1 MEARL
6 ITYEQPLNELMR
18 FCLRLE
24 YLFAQA
30 QYHLSESTIWDVR
43 AALSTIIDILNI
55 IDRPDIKSKL
65 TNALQL
71 HYSTLTQLEHSPE
84 IDQKKL
90 HEVLLQLSDSQEVL
104 HSIRG
109 KLGQDLRDNEF
120 LTSIRQRIINP
131 AGTCDFAIPAYHL
144 WLQQSV
150 DVQRKELLDWF
161 CTFDQLQE
169 IVNLLLQL
177 TRDSSEPKERIAV
190 KGFYQEALSPNIPYQ
205 IIRIKLPLKY
215 KIYPNISVGRHLVS
229 VHIFNF
235 NGTSYHA
242 AQCLDDINF
251 ELTLCRL

>member
-1 MEARL
+1 MEDGT
-6 ITYEQPLNELMR
+6 IIYEQPLNELMR

-30 QYHLSESTIWDVR
+30 QHHLSEDTIWDVR
-43 AALSTIIDILNI
+43 AALNAIVDILNV

-71 HYSTLTQLEHSPE
+71 HYSTLTQLEQSPE
-84 IDQKKL
+84 IDQQKL
-90 HEVLLQLSDSQEVL
+90 REVLQQLSESQEIL
-104 HSIRG
+104 HSIHG
-109 KLGQDLRDNEF
+109 KLGQNLRDNEF
-120 LTSIRQRIINP
+120 LTSIRQRLINP

-150 DVQRKELLDWF
+150 EVQRKELLDWYY
-161 CTFDQLQE
+161 TFDQLQG
-169 IVNLLLQL
+169 ITSLLLQL
-177 TRDSSEPKERIAV
+177 TRDSAAPKERVAV

-205 IIRIKLPLKY
+205 IVRLKLPLKY

-229 VHIFNF
+229 IYIFSF
-235 NGTSYHA
+235 NGTSHHA
-242 AQCLDDINF
+242 VQFSNDIDF